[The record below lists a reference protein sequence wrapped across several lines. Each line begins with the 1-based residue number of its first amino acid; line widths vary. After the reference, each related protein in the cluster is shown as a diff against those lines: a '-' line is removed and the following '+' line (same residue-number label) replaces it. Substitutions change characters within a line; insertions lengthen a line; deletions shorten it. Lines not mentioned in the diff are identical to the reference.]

1 MVLEDEDASCQTK
14 GFLQSQSKSWGR
26 VGEENNRWLK
36 KSPFLLYRLHTLQD
50 DSPPFKTT
58 QDSYWAINIPQR
70 PVVSVG
76 KDAGRKT
83 YYSKGLVRLLF
94 FKGRIF
100 SINYLLYTQP
110 LSPITL
116 PSQGQ

>member
-1 MVLEDEDASCQTK
+1 MVLEAEDASCQTK
-14 GFLQSQSKSWGR
+14 GFLQSQSKSPGR
-26 VGEENNRWLK
+26 VGEENNRCLK
-36 KSPFLLYRLHTLQD
+36 NHHFFCIGCILLQD
-50 DSPPFKTT
+50 DSLPFKTT
-58 QDSYWAINIPQR
+58 QVSCWAINIPQR
-70 PVVSVG
+70 PIVSVG
-76 KDAGRKT
+76 KGVGRKT

>member
-1 MVLEDEDASCQTK
+1 MTLPLLKLSK
-14 GFLQSQSKSWGR
+14 FLIGQLTFLRGQ
-26 VGEENNRWLK
+26 WL
-36 KSPFLLYRLHTLQD
+36 
-50 DSPPFKTT
+50 
-58 QDSYWAINIPQR
+58 
-70 PVVSVG
+70 PVVPVG
-76 KDAGRKT
+76 KDVGRKT